1 MQIICSDVQAFS
13 TVTRIMMATSTSA
26 ISKKKPQSHKSVLSK
41 CFFYIDKNLLLSK
54 VFYFFYWGAVGSF
67 LPLLGVYFKQ
77 LGMSPSQS
85 GTLVGCRPMVEFL
98 SAPMLGSLA
107 DKLDRRKSLFIFSL
121 TAWISFTFSFAFIKP
136 APVSCKKYFLLT
148 KNVSEISKDATMELR
163 DFLGPRTATKTLPPE
178 PKVKNSLVFSPS
190 GVHQVFLVLL
200 FLTVIG
206 EFFSAPAITLADSAT
221 LQILGDQKDKYG
233 KQRLWGSLGWGMS
246 MFTLGFVID
255 KIRGYEVCGEIV
267 SKNYTPAFYFFVVL
281 MLCALL
287 VATRFSFIS
296 KPNESKDKAGGGLQL
311 LQVLV
316 TFRYLSFLFVA
327 FFMGFGNGLIF
338 TFLYWHLEDLGGPP
352 TLFGIASL
360 IDHISEIICY
370 FQVEYV
376 IQKIGH
382 VHVLYVGLAG
392 NVLRFICISLLSNP
406 WYVLPLEILQGITH
420 AAVWASCTSYIG
432 KIAPTE
438 YATSAQ
444 GVLQGL
450 HHGLGR
456 GCGAILGGILIH
468 IYNTEVV
475 FRCYG
480 VLCSVFLV
488 IYCSVNCLLGP
499 DTKTTSKRKQS
510 PIMTS
515 TTPPLGDLTLEFV
528 QDRISIEHRRHSNVD
543 MTAHQRNESGQK
555 NSRQIS
561 FE

>member
-1 MQIICSDVQAFS
+1 MHS
-13 TVTRIMMATSTSA
+13 TKPRASFYNFTTLYSSHTMATSTVAKNTST
-26 ISKKKPQSHKSVLSK
+26 IKESILSR
-41 CFFYIDKNLLLSK
+41 CFLYIDRKLLLSK

-85 GTLVGCRPMVEFL
+85 GTLVGCRPMVEFV

-107 DKLDRRKSLFIFSL
+107 DKLNRRKTLFIFSL
-121 TAWISFTFSFAFIKP
+121 VAWISFTFSFAFIKP

-148 KNVSEISKDATMELR
+148 KNVPEISKDATVELR
-163 DFLGPRTATKTLPPE
+163 DFLGPRTAKKTLPPE
-178 PKVKNSLVFSPS
+178 PKVKNSLVFSPN

-221 LQILGDQKDKYG
+221 LHILGDQKDKYG
-233 KQRLWGSLGWGMS
+233 KQRLWGSLGWGLS

-255 KIRGYEVCGEIV
+255 RMKGYEVCGETV
-267 SKNYTPAFYFFVVL
+267 SKNYTPAFYFFFVL
-281 MLCALL
+281 MLFALL

-296 KPNESKDKAGGGLQL
+296 KPKESKDRAGGGLQL
-311 LQVLV
+311 LRVLL
-316 TFRYLSFLFVA
+316 TFRYTSFLLIA
-327 FFMGFGNGLIF
+327 FFMGCGNGLIF

-352 TLFGIASL
+352 TLFGVASL
-360 IDHISEIICY
+360 IDHISEIVCY
-370 FQVEYV
+370 FHVEYL

-382 VHVLYVGLAG
+382 VRVLYIGLAG
-392 NVLRFICISLLSNP
+392 NVLRFVGISLLSNP
-406 WYVLPLEILQGITH
+406 WYVLPFEILQGITH

-432 KIAPTE
+432 KIAPPE

-480 VLCSVFLV
+480 VSCFVMLAIYSTINCV
-488 IYCSVNCLLGP
+488 IGSADVKNTP
-499 DTKTTSKRKQS
+499 KSKRS
-510 PIMTS
+510 PIATP
-515 TTPPLGDLTLEFV
+515 TTPLTGDLTLEFV
-528 QDRISIEHRRHSNVD
+528 QDRISVD
-543 MTAHQRNESGQK
+543 PKNLSDEDILHQRKQSGH
-555 NSRQIS
+555 
-561 FE
+561 